1 MIMILK
7 GGAVPYVLRTQ
18 PEQEVTYRLVGEW
31 YVIPLLLT
39 WLGRLTQRSYVYG
52 IMNGE
57 AVPADD
63 QWFRV
68 LLV

>member
-1 MIMILK
+1 MILK

-18 PEQEVTYRLVGEW
+18 PKQEVIYKLVGEW
-31 YVIPLLLT
+31 YTIPLLPI

-57 AVPADD
+57 AAPADD
-63 QWFRV
+63 Q
-68 LLV
+68 